1 MKENTEHPNIMDNP
15 KYGKQTIDEPFCPP
29 EPLQKYWGSIQN
41 IFNNESLV
49 LKIITMNKD
58 TQSSLEY
65 HVSKDEYYYL
75 IKGTLKIGMRIGRA
89 KNISRILNQ
98 GEIFYI
104 PRGLM
109 HMRIALEDCIILEWS
124 NVDNDE
130 DSNIV
135 EDGQT
140 YTHQE
145 SI

>member
-1 MKENTEHPNIMDNP
+1 MDSP
-15 KYGKQTIDEPFCPP
+15 KYGKQTVDEPFHPGPP
-29 EPLQKYWGSIQN
+29 LEKYWGNIQN
-41 IFNNESLV
+41 IFQNDTLV
-49 LKIITMNKD
+49 LKIINMNQN

-75 IKGTLKIGMRIGRA
+75 LKGKLKIGMRIGRA
-89 KNISRILNQ
+89 QNISRILNE

-109 HMRIALEDCIILEWS
+109 HMRIALENCTILEWS

-135 EDGQT
+135 EDGHT

>member
-1 MKENTEHPNIMDNP
+1 MDSP
-15 KYGKQTIDEPFCPP
+15 KYGKQTVDEPFRPQ
-29 EPLQKYWGSIQN
+29 EPLQKYWGNIQN
-41 IFNNESLV
+41 IFNNGSLA
-49 LKIITMNKD
+49 LKMITMHKD

-65 HVSKDEYYYL
+65 HVTKDEYYYL

-89 KNISRILNQ
+89 KNISKILNQ

-109 HMRIALEDCIILEWS
+109 HMRIAIEDCVILEWS

-135 EDGQT
+135 EDGHT
-140 YTHQE
+140 YIHQE
-145 SI
+145 SV